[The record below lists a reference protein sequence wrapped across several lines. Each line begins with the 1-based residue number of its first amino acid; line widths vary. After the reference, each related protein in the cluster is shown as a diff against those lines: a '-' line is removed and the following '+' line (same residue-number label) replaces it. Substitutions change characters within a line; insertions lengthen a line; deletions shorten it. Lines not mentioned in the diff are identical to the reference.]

1 MENAIVDD
9 PPITLKDGGVIRDGF
24 HEELDRQRRIMN
36 GGTQIVDEI
45 LQRERERTGI
55 KGLKIGY
62 NRVFGYYLEVTRS
75 YYDLIPADYIRK
87 QTLANSE
94 RFITEELKQ
103 VENEILGAKDRVLR
117 LEEGIFTEV
126 RDCLAAMLQSVQ
138 ETATAVAQV
147 DVLASF
153 ANIALENDYTK
164 PEIAVDGAIQ
174 ITNGRHPVVERMLT
188 DEVFVHNDAYLDLK
202 STRMRMI
209 TGPNMAGK
217 STYMRQVALIT
228 LMAQIGSFVPA
239 EYARISVVDK
249 IFTRIGAS
257 DDLTA
262 GQSTFM
268 VEMKEVSDILNYA
281 TQNSLVILDEV
292 GRGTSTLDGVSIAR
306 AVAEY
311 ISSRKI
317 GCKTLFATHYH
328 ELLDMEQKTDGVKNY
343 SVAVKKH
350 GDSIRFLRKIVP
362 GGVDDSYGIAV
373 AKLAG
378 LPDQVV
384 KAEKC
389 YLSLAKQLLDK
400 ENHKFQYKEIE
411 HGGRA
416 QKYYSSVEWLLRA
429 DMVQLCKRVTDVRF
443 DLDDYARDDFFRAY
457 TTDLSLL
464 MAMKDFSL
472 KQHIVE
478 NTLAGNSK
486 GGIYECAIA
495 DALYKKGYQIYFYKN
510 DTTKREIDVII
521 QKDGS
526 VVPIEVKSG
535 NTRANSLKWLMKNNK
550 DISYGYKFADGN
562 IGVSEEGIITLP
574 LYMIAFI

>member
-1 MENAIVDD
+1 
-9 PPITLKDGGVIRDGF
+9 
-24 HEELDRQRRIMN
+24 
-36 GGTQIVDEI
+36 
-45 LQRERERTGI
+45 
-55 KGLKIGY
+55 
-62 NRVFGYYLEVTRS
+62 
-75 YYDLIPADYIRK
+75 
-87 QTLANSE
+87 
-94 RFITEELKQ
+94 
-103 VENEILGAKDRVLR
+103 
-117 LEEGIFTEV
+117 
-126 RDCLAAMLQSVQ
+126 
-138 ETATAVAQV
+138 
-147 DVLASF
+147 
-153 ANIALENDYTK
+153 
-164 PEIAVDGAIQ
+164 
-174 ITNGRHPVVERMLT
+174 MLT
-188 DEVFVHNDAYLDLK
+188 DEVFVPNDTYLDLK
-202 STRMRMI
+202 SNRMLMI

-384 KAEKC
+384 KR
-389 YLSLAKQLLDK
+389 AKQVLSELEQQSASAASPAEHAAGQISFAQMQQERVIATLQKTNLAELSDK
-400 ENHKFQYKEIE
+400 ECRE
-411 HGGRA
+411 
-416 QKYYSSVEWLLRA
+416 LL
-429 DMVQLCKRVTDVRF
+429 
-443 DLDDYARDDFFRAY
+443 
-457 TTDLSLL
+457 TDLTEMLS
-464 MAMKDFSL
+464 
-472 KQHIVE
+472 
-478 NTLAGNSK
+478 
-486 GGIYECAIA
+486 
-495 DALYKKGYQIYFYKN
+495 
-510 DTTKREIDVII
+510 
-521 QKDGS
+521 
-526 VVPIEVKSG
+526 
-535 NTRANSLKWLMKNNK
+535 
-550 DISYGYKFADGN
+550 
-562 IGVSEEGIITLP
+562 
-574 LYMIAFI
+574 

>member
-1 MENAIVDD
+1 MEVRALLDNVYDLERLMTRVLFQKATPRDLKSLSMTAQQLPALKAELKKLSSSRLLAALEQQISPLERVVTLVENAIVDD

-164 PEIAVDGAIQ
+164 PEIAMDGAIQ

-188 DEVFVHNDAYLDLK
+188 DEVFVPNDTYLDLK
-202 STRMRMI
+202 SNRMLMI

-384 KAEKC
+384 KR
-389 YLSLAKQLLDK
+389 AKQVLSELEQQSASAASPAEHAAGQISFAQMQQERVIATLQKTNLAELSDK
-400 ENHKFQYKEIE
+400 ECRE
-411 HGGRA
+411 
-416 QKYYSSVEWLLRA
+416 LL
-429 DMVQLCKRVTDVRF
+429 
-443 DLDDYARDDFFRAY
+443 
-457 TTDLSLL
+457 TDLTEMLS
-464 MAMKDFSL
+464 
-472 KQHIVE
+472 
-478 NTLAGNSK
+478 
-486 GGIYECAIA
+486 
-495 DALYKKGYQIYFYKN
+495 
-510 DTTKREIDVII
+510 
-521 QKDGS
+521 
-526 VVPIEVKSG
+526 
-535 NTRANSLKWLMKNNK
+535 
-550 DISYGYKFADGN
+550 
-562 IGVSEEGIITLP
+562 
-574 LYMIAFI
+574 